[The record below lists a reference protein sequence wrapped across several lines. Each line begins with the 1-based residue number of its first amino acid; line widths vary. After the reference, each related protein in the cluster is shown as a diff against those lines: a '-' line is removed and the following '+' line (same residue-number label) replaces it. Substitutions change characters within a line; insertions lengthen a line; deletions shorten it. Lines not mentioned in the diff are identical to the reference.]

1 MANSWASD
9 VVVLPV
15 ANDFSMVIVLPLAP
29 LEILTAGVFLASVKN
44 SRVLFS

>member
-15 ANDFSMVIVLPLAP
+15 LKDFSMVIVLP
-29 LEILTAGVFLASVKN
+29 ISMTATVSRWASVSVEN
-44 SRVLFS
+44 GVETLV